1 MADETN
7 ETEAAEGVLDENQN
21 IVTEDEIK
29 VDDGASMAEIAA
41 AHAQALED
49 EKQVSL
55 EDIDGVEGARRQDAG
70 DAADAGEASSGGTV
84 MDGAA
89 AAATAEA
96 PSLGR
101 KVREGLVAS
110 TKMDKTAIVVAQ
122 DRVRHRRY
130 NKTMQRDKRLYV
142 HDEENDM
149 NVGDR
154 VRVIETRPLSKNK
167 RWRLLEIVERAR

>member
-1 MADETN
+1 MADENN

-41 AHAQALED
+41 AHAQAVED

-55 EDIDGVEGARRQDAG
+55 EDTDGVEGARRQ
-70 DAADAGEASSGGTV
+70 DAGEASSGGTV